1 MSKQKKL
8 IANALYKDD
17 SIELMR
23 IADMLHDIMRNEP
36 LNGLVTDEADRVFDD
51 VRGHLASAINTIR
64 LSNVVMRQH

>member
-51 VRGHLASAINTIR
+51 VREHMTNAINTIR
-64 LSNVVMRQH
+64 LSNVVMSQH